1 MKKSLKKRGQ
11 KFITRFYRASAKASE
26 EGKEHLK
33 ENFIDRL
40 SHVRNIRL
48 LILEWGLLVVALI
61 MLAATQAFWF
71 SNSYS
76 EDTFVAGGT
85 FTEATLGKIN
95 SLNPLF
101 ATTSSE
107 KTLSRLM
114 FATLSTVDYSGHPNA
129 GLAEYIHSSD
139 NGRIWTIKLKEELK
153 WSDGEPITNEDIIF
167 TVGLI
172 QNPAV
177 TSIYDSDLSNV
188 KVEESENGEIT
199 FTLSSAYADF
209 ISALDFP
216 IIPHHILKDA
226 NPKMLVEHPFSL
238 NPVSSGAFSFNAIQ
252 SVSADGEKI
261 IYLSSNPHYYGG
273 RPMLNSFAIH
283 TFSDKDAIIKALNSG
298 TVAATAELDAV
309 DAEKI
314 TAGAIYQRNS
324 SIASGAFI
332 FFNTQHVT
340 DKNLRTAIR
349 NSLDVNILRTL
360 AGDVAPLDYPLLSTQ
375 ISLNFPALPEHN
387 AEENPDLGNGVTLEL
402 VTVNSGYL
410 PVVAD
415 FTAGMLRAM
424 GFTVN
429 LNIYE
434 ENQEFI
440 TNTIANR
447 NYDLLIYEIEL
458 GADPD
463 ILPYYHSSQASNS
476 GLNLSNYRNALVDDL
491 LVAGRGTTDPT
502 LRAKKYET
510 FLNYWVNDVPAIG
523 LYQSELAYF
532 YNKNTRA
539 FSNDVRIIN
548 PLDRFSDVTS
558 WAAVKGPRNRT
569 P

>member
-11 KFITRFYRASAKASE
+11 KFITRFSRARAKASE

-114 FATLSTVDYSGHPNA
+114 FATLSTVDYSGHPGA
-129 GLAEYIHSSD
+129 GLAKYIHSD
-139 NGRIWTIKLKEELK
+139 ENGRIWTIKLKDNLK
-153 WSDGEPITNEDIIF
+153 WSDGEPITNEDVIF
-167 TVGLI
+167 TVKLI

-177 TSIYDSDLSNV
+177 TSVYDANLNNV
-188 KVEESENGEIT
+188 KISESEGGEIV
-199 FTLSSAYADF
+199 FTLSVPYADF
-209 ISALDFP
+209 ISALNFP
-216 IIPHHILKDA
+216 LVPHHILKDA
-226 NPKMLVEHPFSL
+226 DAKTLVEHPFSL
-238 NPVSSGAFSFNAIQ
+238 SPVTSGAFSFNAIQ
-252 SVSADGEKI
+252 SVSTDGEKI
-261 IYLSSNPHYYGG
+261 IYLSANPHYYNGK
-273 RPMLNSFAIH
+273 PMLNSFAVH
-283 TFSDKDAIIKALNSG
+283 AFLGTDNIINALNSG
-298 TVAATAELDAV
+298 AVAATAELDAT
-309 DAEKI
+309 DADKI
-314 TAGAIYQRNS
+314 TSSAIYQRNS
-324 SIASGAFI
+324 SLASGTFI
-332 FFNTQHVT
+332 FFNTKRVT
-340 DKNLRTAIR
+340 DKGVRNAIR
-349 NSLDVNILRTL
+349 DHLDTKVLRTL
-360 AGDVAPLDYPLLSTQ
+360 AGNATALDYPLLSAQ
-375 ISLNFPALPEHN
+375 LSLNFPALPAHST
-387 AEENPDLGNGVTLEL
+387 EEATNIGNGTALEL
-402 VTVNSGYL
+402 ATVNSGYL
-410 PVVAD
+410 PTVAD

-429 LNIYE
+429 LTVYE

-440 TNTIANR
+440 TNIIANR
-447 NYDLLIYEIEL
+447 SYDLLIYEIEL

-463 ILPYYHSSQASNS
+463 ILPYYHSSQASTS
-476 GLNLSNYRNALVDDL
+476 GLNLSNYRNLLVDDL
-491 LVAGRGTTDPT
+491 LVAGRETLDPA

-510 FLNYWVNDVPAIG
+510 FLNYWISDTPAIG
-523 LYQSELAYF
+523 LYQSELSYF
-532 YNKNTRA
+532 YNKNTRI
-539 FSNDVRIIN
+539 FGNDVRLIT

-558 WAAVKGPRNRT
+558 WSAIKAARNRT